1 MEAPWFRGLRFFFGI
16 LATAIAASMIVEAG
30 RLSEAPFLGMSERD
44 QSVGLVRPGGPA
56 ARAGLEAGDR
66 ILAVD
71 GVAVRSVPGLSAM
84 LRSGSPG
91 TPIRLEYQRGGS
103 RGETDLLPERMPPQE
118 IAWGLAQAAAAL
130 IALFVGTMVVTRHIS
145 GLTTVFFLICLGLS
159 SLLFSP
165 YVPPA
170 SPFRAAAL
178 VGRTLMS
185 SYFPAL
191 FLHFFLLFPYV
202 RAPLRKGRWI
212 LAAVYLPSTAITLT
226 ALAGLAGIPRFELG
240 GPIHGAASML
250 ASATTAAS
258 FAAAMVLFIL
268 AYRGTKTE
276 AVRRKLRVALWATV
290 GAVLPI
296 AVVIGLHALFPGR
309 EIAADRLSAIG
320 LVLLPVGFG
329 YAILKHG
336 VFDIELLVKR
346 SLTITGLTAILVLL
360 YFLSYFLLRALLHTV
375 TSLSGTL
382 VSVLAFLFVILLFSP
397 IRVHLQEIV
406 DRSVYPERFESR
418 RRLRELARGLPMLAD
433 EGQIVRGSL
442 EAAARTLGIERGLF
456 LSENGAPDRID
467 FSWGIPHAERK
478 PVGIGLPLRE
488 SIYRRAEP
496 VLREEIE
503 AEIPYGFIPPDENDT
518 LALVGARLMAPIAT
532 RSRRFG
538 IVLFGRR
545 AAGEGYSGSDIEIL
559 DALMSQ
565 TALAME
571 HAQFQRDLQA
581 KEALDRELAI
591 ARQLQRQLLPQRAP
605 DLPGLEL
612 RAATLPCEEVGGDY
626 YDFLQTPDGR
636 IAIAIG
642 DVSGK
647 GVPAALLMAHVQA
660 LFRAEARSRG
670 EPDRVLDAMN
680 RTLCEIST
688 PDRFVSLFCALYDP
702 AVGELRYSSAGHPP
716 PMLVR
721 SDGSLHHLEAAS
733 LLLGIQPE
741 VAYPLGVVRLRS
753 GDLILCYTDGI
764 ADPDTEGTSLREDQL
779 EEILRLEHRLSA
791 NGLINHLLAR
801 IQQSAALEDDTTILV
816 LKAGSQSPPTA
827 S

>member
-1 MEAPWFRGLRFFFGI
+1 MEAPWFRGLRFFLGI
-16 LATAIAASMIVEAG
+16 LATAVAASMIVEAG
-30 RLSEAPFLGMSERD
+30 RLSEAPFLGMSERE
-44 QSVGLVRPGGPA
+44 QFVGLVRPGGPA
-56 ARAGLEAGDR
+56 SRAGIEVGDR

-71 GVAVRSVPGLSAM
+71 GVPVRPIPGLSGM
-84 LRSGSPG
+84 LRSGLPG
-91 TPIRLEYQRGGS
+91 EAVHLEYERRGV
-103 RGETDLLPERMPPQE
+103 RGTTALVPEPMPPEE
-118 IAWGLAQAAAAL
+118 IAWSLAQAAAAL
-130 IALFVGTMVVTRHIS
+130 IALFVGTMVVTRRIG
-145 GLTTVFFLICLGLS
+145 GLTTVFFMICLGLAL
-159 SLLFSP
+159 LLFDP

-170 SPFRAAAL
+170 SPFLAAARIAR
-178 VGRTLMS
+178 VMMHAF
-185 SYFPAL
+185 FPAL

-202 RAPLRKGRWI
+202 RAPLRSGRWI
-212 LAAVYLPSTAITLT
+212 LGAVYLPSTAIFLI
-226 ALAGLAGIPRFELG
+226 ALGGILGIPRFELG
-240 GPIHGAASML
+240 GTLQTVGATL
-250 ASATTAAS
+250 AGVTTAAS
-258 FAAAMVLFIL
+258 FAAALILFVF

-290 GAVLPI
+290 GAVVPI
-296 AVVIGLHALFPGR
+296 AIVIGLHALLPGR
-309 EIAADRLSAIG
+309 AIAADRLSAIG

-397 IRVHLQEIV
+397 IRVHLQDLV

-418 RRLRELARGLPMLAD
+418 RRLRELARGLPMLVD
-433 EGQIVRGSL
+433 ENQIVRGSL

-456 LSENGAPDRID
+456 LSEDGATRRND
-467 FSWGIPHAERK
+467 FSWGIPQHERRS
-478 PVGIGLPLRE
+478 VEIGSSLRDSIFQRGEPL
-488 SIYRRAEP
+488 
-496 VLREEIE
+496 LREELE
-503 AEIPYGFIPPDENDT
+503 GDIPYGFMPRKESET
-518 LALVGARLMAPIAT
+518 LGLVDARLIAPIAT
-532 RSRRFG
+532 RNRRFG

-545 AAGEGYSGSDIEIL
+545 TDGDGYSGSDIEIL

-565 TALAME
+565 TALAIE

-581 KEALDRELAI
+581 KEALDRELAV
-591 ARQLQRQLLPQRAP
+591 ARTLQRQLLPQRAP

-626 YDFLQTPDGR
+626 FDYLQTPDGR
-636 IAIAIG
+636 LAIAIG

-647 GVPAALLMAHVQA
+647 GIPAALLMAHVQA

-716 PMLVR
+716 PMLMR

-741 VAYPLGVVRLRS
+741 VAYPLGVVRLRA
-753 GDLILCYTDGI
+753 GDLVLCYTDGI

-779 EEILRLEHRLSA
+779 EEILRAQHRLTAS
-791 NGLINHLLAR
+791 GLIDHLLER
-801 IQQSAALEDDTTILV
+801 IQQAAVLEDDTTILV
-816 LKAGSQSPPTA
+816 LKAGSLPFPSG